1 MYRYAAA
8 GVGFVGLNFVLGQAP
23 QYGQG
28 RNIFHSKPGQVPLL
42 WSIATDIAF
51 LDAKKREMMR

>member
-28 RNIFHSKPGQVPLL
+28 RNIFHSKPGQVRTYSLAITSYCNNAIL
-42 WSIATDIAF
+42 S
-51 LDAKKREMMR
+51 